1 MKQHLITFILG
12 FLMMI
17 STTDIII
24 SQTVSYPDDPRSFI
38 VEKLVDLTH
47 IQAELR
53 IDAQTKNVE
62 ATSTIRFS
70 DLRKGVDS
78 VVFFCPKFRIDALT
92 VDGKTSEFNQAGDY
106 LIIKRNG
113 QVNTLNDHEIVIK
126 YSVTAPNEMYFVGW
140 DDPSAIMRKQIWAH
154 RPAGWLPYAPD
165 RLTMDFRIT
174 FDDRFKVFSN
184 GVRESVIDNQDGS
197 KTWHYYLD
205 KEHPFFS
212 TALVIGDYKWLNL
225 ETNSGVPVELWYYP
239 EREGWL
245 DATYPYM
252 LQMFD
257 FCEKE
262 FGVAYPYSAYKQ
274 APVADYLFG
283 GMETTTSTVFGD
295 FMHIDGRAFWERN
308 YINVNVHELIHNWFG
323 NDISHLRDKDVWL
336 TESFATYYAKRFEKE
351 IFGDDYYQWERQ
363 KELERVLKAS
373 ETDHYPVGSSRGG
386 TERWYPK
393 GSLVLDMLRD
403 ELGDDNFQKA
413 INWYLTKHRQSEVW
427 TPDLEKA
434 IFESTGRSMSWFF
447 DQWIYR
453 GGEPHYRIQYEDN
466 GPGLLVKIEQIQ
478 EINDLMPAFKA
489 KLNFELG
496 YADGSRR
503 LFSVY
508 NHQKE
513 QLFVIPKEMELL
525 YILFDPGDRLL
536 KKVTFE
542 RPIHNRFDQLLN
554 TPLMIDRYKALVE
567 LREVPLDQKRE
578 VLYIAYK
585 MGQFHL
591 VKSEILSQLAADT
604 AVQSIEIFRQA
615 LLDTD
620 VLVRKGALNVV
631 NATQKRLLKEI
642 ETCLTD
648 TSYTNIILAMNALNN
663 INPEQTDNY
672 LRKTKNERG
681 FPGLNVRI
689 VWLEQAVRNGATKY
703 KKELVHYATRSY
715 DFRTRINALEAIMRL
730 NLYNP
735 EVESAIQDAINHWNF
750 KLRAAGQKAYQH
762 FEGNRKT

>member
-1 MKQHLITFILG
+1 MKYHLKQL
-12 FLMMI
+12 L
-17 STTDIII
+17 II
-24 SQTVSYPDDPRSFI
+24 SLLMTATTVQVKSQSVSYPDDPQSFI

-47 IQAELR
+47 IQAELH
-53 IDAQTKNVE
+53 IDGQTKNVE
-62 ATSTIRFS
+62 ATATIRFS
-70 DLRKGVDS
+70 DLRIGVDS
-78 VVFFCPKFRIDALT
+78 LVFYCPKYLIGAVT
-92 VDGKTSEFNQAGDY
+92 IDGKTSDFKQAGDY
-106 LIIKRNG
+106 LIVKRNG
-113 QVNTLNDHEIVIK
+113 QVNTWSDHEIMIK
-126 YSVTAPNEMYFVGW
+126 YSVSAPKEMYFVGW
-140 DDPSAIMRKQIWAH
+140 DDPSGIMRKQIWAH

-174 FDDRFKVFSN
+174 FDGRFQVFSN
-184 GVRESVIDNQDGS
+184 GIRESVVDKKDGS
-197 KTWHYYLD
+197 KTWHYFLD

-212 TALVIGDYKWLNL
+212 TALVIGDYKWQNL
-225 ETNSGVPVELWYYP
+225 ETKSGVPVELWYYP

-274 APVADYLFG
+274 APVADYLYG

-295 FMHIDGRAFWERN
+295 YMHIDGRAFWERN

-351 IFGDDYYQWERQ
+351 IFGDNYYQWERQ

-403 ELGDDNFQKA
+403 ELGDDNFRKA

-466 GPGLLVKIEQIQ
+466 GAGLLVKVEQIQ
-478 EINDLMPAFKA
+478 EINELMPVFKA

-503 LFSVY
+503 IFSID
-508 NHQKE
+508 NNQRE

-542 RPIHNRFDQLLN
+542 RPLYDRFDQLLN
-554 TPLMIDRYKALVE
+554 TPLMIDKYKALVE
-567 LREVPLDQKRE
+567 LREVPMDQKRE
-578 VLYIAYK
+578 ILYIAYK
-585 MGQFHL
+585 KGPYHL
-591 VKSEILSQLAADT
+591 LKSEILSQLAADT
-604 AVQSIEIFRQA
+604 ARQGIEVFRQA
-615 LLDTD
+615 VLDED
-620 VLVRKGALNVV
+620 VLVRRGALNVV
-631 NATQKRLLKEI
+631 NATQKGLLKEL
-642 ETCLTD
+642 ESCLMD
-648 TSYTNIILAMNALNN
+648 TSYTNIILAMNALCK
-663 INPEQTDNY
+663 INPDEAGRY
-672 LRKTKNERG
+672 LRMTKNERG

-689 VWLEQAVRNGATKY
+689 VWLELAVRNGAAKY
-703 KKELVHYATRSY
+703 KKELVQYATRSY

-735 EVESAIQDAINHWNF
+735 EVANAIQDAVNHWNF
-750 KLRAAGQKAYQH
+750 KLRAAGQKADLH
-762 FEGNRKT
+762 FKVNR

>member
-1 MKQHLITFILG
+1 MKYHLKQL
-12 FLMMI
+12 L
-17 STTDIII
+17 II
-24 SQTVSYPDDPRSFI
+24 SLLMTATTVQVKSQSVSYPDDPQSFI

-47 IQAELR
+47 IQAELH
-53 IDAQTKNVE
+53 IDGQTKNVE
-62 ATSTIRFS
+62 ATATIRFS
-70 DLRKGVDS
+70 DLRIGVDS
-78 VVFFCPKFRIDALT
+78 LVFYCPKYLIGAVT
-92 VDGKTSEFNQAGDY
+92 IDGKTSDFKQAGDY
-106 LIIKRNG
+106 LIVKRNG
-113 QVNTLNDHEIVIK
+113 QVNTWSDHEIMIK
-126 YSVTAPNEMYFVGW
+126 YSVSAPKEMYFVGW
-140 DDPSAIMRKQIWAH
+140 DDPSGIMRKQIWAH

-174 FDDRFKVFSN
+174 FDGRFQVFSN
-184 GVRESVIDNQDGS
+184 GIRESVVDNQDGS
-197 KTWHYYLD
+197 KTWHYFLD

-212 TALVIGDYKWLNL
+212 TALVIGDYKWQNL
-225 ETNSGVPVELWYYP
+225 ETKSGVPVELWYYP

-274 APVADYLFG
+274 APVADYLYG

-295 FMHIDGRAFWERN
+295 YMHIDGRAFWERN

-351 IFGDDYYQWERQ
+351 IFGDNYYQWERQ

-403 ELGDDNFQKA
+403 ELGDDNFRKA

-466 GPGLLVKIEQIQ
+466 GAGLLVKVEQIQ
-478 EINDLMPAFKA
+478 EINELMPVFKA

-503 LFSVY
+503 IFSID
-508 NHQKE
+508 NNQRE

-542 RPIHNRFDQLLN
+542 RPLYDRFDQLLN
-554 TPLMIDRYKALVE
+554 TPLMIDKYKALVE
-567 LREVPLDQKRE
+567 LREVPMDQKRE
-578 VLYIAYK
+578 ILYIAYK
-585 MGQFHL
+585 KGPYHL
-591 VKSEILSQLAADT
+591 LKSEILSQLAADT
-604 AVQSIEIFRQA
+604 ARQGIEVFRQA
-615 LLDTD
+615 VLDED
-620 VLVRKGALNVV
+620 VLVRRGALNVV
-631 NATQKRLLKEI
+631 NATQKGLLKEL
-642 ETCLTD
+642 ESCLMD
-648 TSYTNIILAMNALNN
+648 TSYTNIILAMNALCK
-663 INPEQTDNY
+663 INPDEAGRY
-672 LRKTKNERG
+672 LRMTKNERG

-689 VWLEQAVRNGATKY
+689 VWLELAVRNGAAKY
-703 KKELVHYATRSY
+703 KKELVQYATRSY

-735 EVESAIQDAINHWNF
+735 EVANAIQDAVNHWNF
-750 KLRAAGQKAYQH
+750 KLRAAGQKADLH
-762 FEGNRKT
+762 FKVNR

>member
-1 MKQHLITFILG
+1 MKYHLKQL
-12 FLMMI
+12 L
-17 STTDIII
+17 II
-24 SQTVSYPDDPRSFI
+24 SLLMTATTVQVKSQSVSYPDDPQSFI

-47 IQAELR
+47 IQAELH
-53 IDAQTKNVE
+53 IDGQTKNVE
-62 ATSTIRFS
+62 ATATIRFS
-70 DLRKGVDS
+70 DLRIGVDS
-78 VVFFCPKFRIDALT
+78 LVFYCPRFLISALT
-92 VDGKTSEFNQAGDY
+92 VDGKTSVFKQAGDY
-106 LIIKRNG
+106 LIVKRNG
-113 QVNTLNDHEIVIK
+113 QVNTWSDHEIMIK
-126 YSVTAPNEMYFVGW
+126 YSVSAPKEMYFVGW
-140 DDPSAIMRKQIWAH
+140 DDPSGIMRKQIWAH

-174 FDDRFKVFSN
+174 FDGRFQVFSN
-184 GVRESVIDNQDGS
+184 GIRESVVDNQDGS
-197 KTWHYYLD
+197 KTWHYFLD

-212 TALVIGDYKWLNL
+212 TALVIGDYKWQNL
-225 ETNSGVPVELWYYP
+225 ETKSGVPVELWYYP

-274 APVADYLFG
+274 APVADYLYG

-295 FMHIDGRAFWERN
+295 YMHIDGRAFWERN

-351 IFGDDYYQWERQ
+351 IFGDNYYQWERQ

-403 ELGDDNFQKA
+403 ELGDDNFRKA

-466 GPGLLVKIEQIQ
+466 GAGLLVKVEQIQ
-478 EINDLMPAFKA
+478 EINELMPVFKA

-503 LFSVY
+503 IFSID
-508 NHQKE
+508 NNQRE

-542 RPIHNRFDQLLN
+542 RPLYDRFDQLLN
-554 TPLMIDRYKALVE
+554 TPLMIDKYKALVE
-567 LREVPLDQKRE
+567 LREVPMDQKRE
-578 VLYIAYK
+578 ILYIAYK
-585 MGQFHL
+585 KGPYHL
-591 VKSEILSQLAADT
+591 LKSEILSQLAADT
-604 AVQSIEIFRQA
+604 ARQGIEVFRQA
-615 LLDTD
+615 VLDED
-620 VLVRKGALNVV
+620 VLVRRGALNVV
-631 NATQKRLLKEI
+631 NATQKGLLKEL
-642 ETCLTD
+642 ESCLMD
-648 TSYTNIILAMNALNN
+648 TSYTNIILAMNALCK
-663 INPEQTDNY
+663 INPDEAGRY
-672 LRKTKNERG
+672 LRMTKNERG

-689 VWLEQAVRNGATKY
+689 VWLELAVRNGAAKY
-703 KKELVHYATRSY
+703 KKELVQYATRSY

-735 EVESAIQDAINHWNF
+735 EVANAIQDAVNHWNF
-750 KLRAAGQKAYQH
+750 KLRAAGQKADLH
-762 FEGNRKT
+762 FKVNR

>member
-1 MKQHLITFILG
+1 MKYHLKQLLFISL
-12 FLMMI
+12 LMTA
-17 STTDIII
+17 TTVKVKPQ
-24 SQTVSYPDDPRSFI
+24 SVSYPDDPRSFI

-47 IQAELR
+47 IQAELH
-53 IDAQTKNVE
+53 IDGQTKNVE
-62 ATSTIRFS
+62 ATATIRFS
-70 DLRKGVDS
+70 DLRIGVDS
-78 VVFFCPKFRIDALT
+78 LVFYCPKFLIGALT
-92 VDGKTSEFNQAGDY
+92 IDGKTSDFKQVGDY
-106 LIIKRNG
+106 LIVKRNG
-113 QVNTLNDHEIVIK
+113 QVNTRSDHEIMIK
-126 YSVTAPNEMYFVGW
+126 YSVSEPKEMYFVGW
-140 DDPSAIMRKQIWAH
+140 DDPSGIMRKQIWAH

-174 FDDRFKVFSN
+174 FDGRFQVFSN
-184 GVRESVIDNQDGS
+184 GIRESVVDNQDGS
-197 KTWHYYLD
+197 KTWHYFLD

-212 TALVIGDYKWLNL
+212 TALVIGDYKWQNL
-225 ETNSGVPVELWYYP
+225 ETKSGVPVELWYYP

-274 APVADYLFG
+274 APVADYLYG

-295 FMHIDGRAFWERN
+295 YMHIDGRAFWERN

-351 IFGDDYYQWERQ
+351 IFGDNYYQWERQ

-403 ELGDDNFQKA
+403 ELGDDNFRKA

-466 GPGLLVKIEQIQ
+466 GAGLLVKVEQIQ
-478 EINDLMPAFKA
+478 EINELMPVFKA

-503 LFSVY
+503 MFSID
-508 NHQKE
+508 NNQRE

-542 RPIHNRFDQLLN
+542 RPLYDRFDQLLN
-554 TPLMIDRYKALVE
+554 TPLMIDKYKALVE
-567 LREVPLDQKRE
+567 LREVPMDQKRE
-578 VLYIAYK
+578 ILYIAYK
-585 MGQFHL
+585 KGPYHL

-604 AVQSIEIFRQA
+604 ARQGIEVFRQA
-615 LLDTD
+615 LLDED
-620 VLVRKGALNVV
+620 VLVRRGALNVV
-631 NATQKRLLKEI
+631 NATQKGLLKEL
-642 ETCLTD
+642 ESCLTD
-648 TSYTNIILAMNALNN
+648 TSYTNIILAMNALCK
-663 INPEQTDNY
+663 INPDEAGRY
-672 LRKTKNERG
+672 LRMTKNERG

-689 VWLEQAVRNGATKY
+689 VWLELAVRNGDAKC
-703 KKELVHYATRSY
+703 KKELVQYATRSY

-730 NLYNP
+730 NFYNP
-735 EVESAIQDAINHWNF
+735 EVANAIQDAVNHWNF
-750 KLRAAGQKAYQH
+750 KLRAAGQKADLH
-762 FEGNRKT
+762 FKVNR

>member
-1 MKQHLITFILG
+1 MKYHLKQLLFISL
-12 FLMMI
+12 LMTA
-17 STTDIII
+17 TTVKVK
-24 SQTVSYPDDPRSFI
+24 SQSVSYPDDPRSFI

-47 IQAELR
+47 IQAELH
-53 IDAQTKNVE
+53 IDGQTKNVE
-62 ATSTIRFS
+62 ATATIRFS
-70 DLRKGVDS
+70 DLRIGVDS
-78 VVFFCPKFRIDALT
+78 LVFYCPKFLIGALT
-92 VDGKTSEFNQAGDY
+92 VDGKTSVFKQAGDY
-106 LIIKRNG
+106 LIVKRNG
-113 QVNTLNDHEIVIK
+113 QVNTRSDHEIMIK
-126 YSVTAPNEMYFVGW
+126 YSVSEPKEMYFVGW
-140 DDPSAIMRKQIWAH
+140 DDPSGIMRKQIWAH

-174 FDDRFKVFSN
+174 FDGRFQVFSN
-184 GVRESVIDNQDGS
+184 GIRESVVDNQDGS
-197 KTWHYYLD
+197 KTWHYFLD

-212 TALVIGDYKWLNL
+212 TALVIGDYKWQNL
-225 ETNSGVPVELWYYP
+225 ETKSGVPVELWYYP

-274 APVADYLFG
+274 APVADYLYG

-295 FMHIDGRAFWERN
+295 YMHIDGRAFWERN

-351 IFGDDYYQWERQ
+351 IFGDNNYQWERQ

-403 ELGDDNFQKA
+403 ELGDDNFRKA

-466 GPGLLVKIEQIQ
+466 GAGLLVKVEQIQ
-478 EINDLMPAFKA
+478 EINELMPVFKA

-503 LFSVY
+503 IFSID
-508 NHQKE
+508 NNQRE

-542 RPIHNRFDQLLN
+542 RPLYDRFDQLLN
-554 TPLMIDRYKALVE
+554 TPLMIDKYKALVE
-567 LREVPLDQKRE
+567 LREVPMDQKRE
-578 VLYIAYK
+578 ILYIAYK
-585 MGQFHL
+585 KGPYHL

-604 AVQSIEIFRQA
+604 ARQGIEVFRQA
-615 LLDTD
+615 LLDED
-620 VLVRKGALNVV
+620 VLVRRGALNVV
-631 NATQKRLLKEI
+631 NATQKGLLKEL
-642 ETCLTD
+642 ESCLTD
-648 TSYTNIILAMNALNN
+648 TSYTNIILAMNALCK
-663 INPEQTDNY
+663 INPDEAGRY
-672 LRKTKNERG
+672 LRMTKNERG

-689 VWLEQAVRNGATKY
+689 VWLELAVRNGDAKY
-703 KKELVHYATRSY
+703 KKELIQYATRSY

-735 EVESAIQDAINHWNF
+735 EVANAIQDAVNHWNF
-750 KLRAAGQKAYQH
+750 KLRAAGQKADLH
-762 FEGNRKT
+762 FKVNR

>member
-1 MKQHLITFILG
+1 MKYHLKQL
-12 FLMMI
+12 L
-17 STTDIII
+17 II
-24 SQTVSYPDDPRSFI
+24 SLLMTATTVQVKSQSVSYPDDPQSFI

-47 IQAELR
+47 IQAELH
-53 IDAQTKNVE
+53 IDGQTKNVE
-62 ATSTIRFS
+62 ATATIRFS
-70 DLRKGVDS
+70 DLRIGVDS
-78 VVFFCPKFRIDALT
+78 LVFYCPKYLIGAVT
-92 VDGKTSEFNQAGDY
+92 IDGKTSVFKQAGDY
-106 LIIKRNG
+106 LIVKRNG
-113 QVNTLNDHEIVIK
+113 QVNTWSDHEIMIK
-126 YSVTAPNEMYFVGW
+126 YSVSAPKEMYFVGW
-140 DDPSAIMRKQIWAH
+140 DDPSGIMRKQIWAH

-174 FDDRFKVFSN
+174 FDGRFQVFSN
-184 GVRESVIDNQDGS
+184 GIRESVVDNQDGS
-197 KTWHYYLD
+197 KTWHYFLD

-212 TALVIGDYKWLNL
+212 TALVIGDYKWQNL
-225 ETNSGVPVELWYYP
+225 ETKSGVPVELWYYP

-274 APVADYLFG
+274 APVADYLYG

-295 FMHIDGRAFWERN
+295 YMHIDGRAFWERN

-351 IFGDDYYQWERQ
+351 IFGDNYYQWERQ

-403 ELGDDNFQKA
+403 ELGDDNFRKA

-453 GGEPHYRIQYEDN
+453 GGEPHFRIQYEDN
-466 GPGLLVKIEQIQ
+466 GAGLLVKVEQIQ
-478 EINDLMPAFKA
+478 EINELMPVFKA

-503 LFSVY
+503 IFSID
-508 NHQKE
+508 NNQRE

-542 RPIHNRFDQLLN
+542 RPLYDRFDQLLN
-554 TPLMIDRYKALVE
+554 TPLMIDKYKALVE
-567 LREVPLDQKRE
+567 LREVPMDQKRE
-578 VLYIAYK
+578 ILYIAYK
-585 MGQFHL
+585 KGPYHL
-591 VKSEILSQLAADT
+591 LKSEILSQLAADT
-604 AVQSIEIFRQA
+604 ARQGIEVFRQA
-615 LLDTD
+615 LLDED
-620 VLVRKGALNVV
+620 VLVRRGALNVV
-631 NATQKRLLKEI
+631 NATQKGLLKEL
-642 ETCLTD
+642 ESCLMD
-648 TSYTNIILAMNALNN
+648 TSYTNIILAMNALCK
-663 INPEQTDNY
+663 INPDEAGRY
-672 LRKTKNERG
+672 LRMTKNERG

-689 VWLEQAVRNGATKY
+689 VWLELAVRNGAAKY
-703 KKELVHYATRSY
+703 KKELVQYATRSY

-735 EVESAIQDAINHWNF
+735 EVANAIQDAVNHWNF
-750 KLRAAGQKAYQH
+750 KLRAAGQKADLH
-762 FEGNRKT
+762 FKVNR

>member
-1 MKQHLITFILG
+1 MKYHLKQLLFISL
-12 FLMMI
+12 LMTA
-17 STTDIII
+17 TTVKVKPQ
-24 SQTVSYPDDPRSFI
+24 SVSYPDDPRSFI

-47 IQAELR
+47 IQAELH
-53 IDAQTKNVE
+53 IDGQTKNVE
-62 ATSTIRFS
+62 ATATIRFS
-70 DLRKGVDS
+70 DLRIGVDS
-78 VVFFCPKFRIDALT
+78 LVFYCPKFLIGALT
-92 VDGKTSEFNQAGDY
+92 IDGKTSDFKQVGDY
-106 LIIKRNG
+106 LIVKRNG
-113 QVNTLNDHEIVIK
+113 QVNTRSDHEIMIK
-126 YSVTAPNEMYFVGW
+126 YSVSEPKEMYFVGW
-140 DDPSAIMRKQIWAH
+140 DDPSGIMRKQIWAH

-174 FDDRFKVFSN
+174 FDGRFQVFSN
-184 GVRESVIDNQDGS
+184 GIRESVVDNQDGS
-197 KTWHYYLD
+197 KTWHYFLD

-212 TALVIGDYKWLNL
+212 TALVIGDYKWQNL
-225 ETNSGVPVELWYYP
+225 ETKSGVPVELWYYP

-274 APVADYLFG
+274 APVADYLYG

-295 FMHIDGRAFWERN
+295 YMHIDGRAFWERN

-351 IFGDDYYQWERQ
+351 IFGDNYYQWERQ

-403 ELGDDNFQKA
+403 ELGDDNFRKA

-466 GPGLLVKIEQIQ
+466 GAGLLVKVEQIQ
-478 EINDLMPAFKA
+478 EINELMPVFKA

-503 LFSVY
+503 MFSID
-508 NHQKE
+508 NNQRE

-542 RPIHNRFDQLLN
+542 RPLYDRFDQLLN
-554 TPLMIDRYKALVE
+554 TPLMIDKYKALVE
-567 LREVPLDQKRE
+567 LREVPMDQKRE
-578 VLYIAYK
+578 ILYIAYK
-585 MGQFHL
+585 KGPYHL
-591 VKSEILSQLAADT
+591 LKSEILSQLAADT
-604 AVQSIEIFRQA
+604 ARQGIEVFRQA
-615 LLDTD
+615 LLDED
-620 VLVRKGALNVV
+620 VLVRRGALNVV
-631 NATQKRLLKEI
+631 NATQKGLLKEL
-642 ETCLTD
+642 ESCLTD
-648 TSYTNIILAMNALNN
+648 TSYTNIILAMNALCK
-663 INPEQTDNY
+663 INPDEAGRY
-672 LRKTKNERG
+672 LRMTKNERG

-689 VWLEQAVRNGATKY
+689 VWLELAVRNGDAKC
-703 KKELVHYATRSY
+703 KKELVQYATRSY

-730 NLYNP
+730 NFYNP
-735 EVESAIQDAINHWNF
+735 EVANAIQDAVNHWNF
-750 KLRAAGQKAYQH
+750 KLRAAGQKADLH
-762 FEGNRKT
+762 FKVNR